1 MKKRMKGKK
10 EGRKEEGTMYVSL
23 RDAIGVATE
32 RSAVVDDTRTVRWV
46 NQDLHFSREIG
57 FAIKG
62 FGINFS

>member
-1 MKKRMKGKK
+1 MKS
-10 EGRKEEGTMYVSL
+10 TMLSL

-32 RSAVVDDTRTVRWV
+32 RNGTERGECATAAAAMDDTRTVRWV